1 MCGVGVVVV
10 VVGGGSVGDFVCSVV
25 VGVGGPTPL
34 NQLQHSAVWSMIRKK
49 GLLRLFEMLEK
60 FETFENVEQPLLSL
74 NLAICG

>member
-49 GLLRLFEMLEK
+49 
-60 FETFENVEQPLLSL
+60 VS
-74 NLAICG
+74 

>member
-34 NQLQHSAVWSMIRKK
+34 NQLQHSCVVDDTKE
-49 GLLRLFEMLEK
+49 GLLRLFELLEK